1 MTTWSTN
8 YTNWN
13 LGSDLS
19 IIPNLYSNGTN
30 RTVPLKKK
38 IHIIC
43 ITNTYDEKLCKLNF
57 SFRMSKANLVKG
69 SNK

>member
-1 MTTWSTN
+1 MEPYTAGLKKEEWWFLLGCNAKHEDFMTTWSTN

-19 IIPNLYSNGTN
+19 IKPNLYSNGTN

-38 IHIIC
+38 F
-43 ITNTYDEKLCKLNF
+43 T
-57 SFRMSKANLVKG
+57 SFV
-69 SNK
+69 